1 MDNVKCTCTEQG
13 NKNKSLLHG
22 KRMTVRDSE
31 SNKRKKR
38 ACHCIAAI
46 VTWCCIPD
54 RAKCAVMKFCE
65 NTVKQVVHIK
75 ISKWYK
81 GYMV

>member
-1 MDNVKCTCTEQG
+1 MDNVKCTRTKRG
-13 NKNKSLLHG
+13 YKNKALLHG

-31 SNKRKKR
+31 SSERKKR
-38 ACHCIAAI
+38 ACDCIAAI
-46 VTWCCIPD
+46 VTWCCILD
-54 RAKCAVMKFCE
+54 RAKCAVMKLRE